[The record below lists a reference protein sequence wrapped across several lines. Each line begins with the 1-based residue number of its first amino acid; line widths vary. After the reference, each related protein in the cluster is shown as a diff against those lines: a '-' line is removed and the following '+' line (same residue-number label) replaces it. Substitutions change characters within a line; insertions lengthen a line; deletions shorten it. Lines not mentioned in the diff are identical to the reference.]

1 MEEEIIKLCVSHS
14 QWIVKK
20 EFSSLLPSQSVTAGS
35 KVWERTTW
43 HLNLYK
49 FNDNSDNGNS
59 PW

>member
-35 KVWERTTW
+35 KV
-43 HLNLYK
+43 
-49 FNDNSDNGNS
+49 
-59 PW
+59 